1 MTETPAGDSTGSGGG
16 DLGSA
21 AEGVVEPPMNRMI
34 VAVTSLIGI
43 FVALYL
49 LSHSLGITGS
59 LLCGVGDCAT
69 VQASEY
75 AKIAGIPVSAIGVV
89 GYVALLVLALLG
101 LQPAFVG
108 SRAVSGLLVAGATF
122 GFLASGYFTYLEA
135 FVIHAWCQWCVISAI
150 LMTVIFVA
158 VIPEFRRLRGDA

>member
-1 MTETPAGDSTGSGGG
+1 
-16 DLGSA
+16 
-21 AEGVVEPPMNRMI
+21 MNRMV
-34 VAVTSLIGI
+34 VAMSSLIGL

-69 VQASEY
+69 VQASEF
-75 AKIAGIPVSAIGVV
+75 AKIAGIPVSAIGAV
-89 GYVALLVLALLG
+89 GYIALLVLALLG

-108 SRAVSGLLVAGATF
+108 SRAVAGLLFGGAAF

-150 LMTVIFVA
+150 LMTVIFLA
-158 VIPEFRRLRGDA
+158 AIPELRRLKGEA